1 MADPR
6 YYEAWRKPVGSTNNQ
21 SHAEGVSG
29 AGGFLASTPASRSE
43 KHTLQVRLD
52 TPGGVTYSP
61 SDLTS
66 HNVIKRMFVP
76 YRLGEASASSNLNPQ
91 DIHPEAQDGLF
102 KGAAISATSGR
113 QNAGHEY
120 NFDDDEEGSVPVQS
134 TQLDSDAKKYL
145 KSINMDSLAGKP
157 LGGTRHEELTSGSK
171 TDSLSNEDALEG
183 LSLSDRSHMTTASTR
198 TANTITTLAAQKHD
212 GSLQDWFVRTAA
224 NSNVK
229 PFIPPS
235 SFTGRRQDHQRP
247 WDAMRWYGHRALER
261 PSRRDAERGMG
272 AFEEING
279 AGRVPSRAEAAQDP
293 DSSTVDTSR
302 SNAAGRTLSVADLF
316 IVDPRRYRPLR
327 MVRRSDPK
335 QVLLLCAGVYL
346 TEKEGTSLQAAQAA
360 RKAGLNPADLGKDNK
375 QIQDIIS
382 TLHTTR
388 ASRGGIGVL
397 YCPNDDPLSQDE
409 SKLQEMDRRFEVNAC
424 KRLEAPPELIGSNT
438 ARRAQL
444 RSALAAIE
452 LANWEEEGFD
462 KIVIGVEQDWIVQG
476 ITTDIWR
483 WKHTGWKLT
492 GHSPQGAPGESVPD
506 RDLWEL
512 LDAAVTKYEEI
523 DCNVRFWHIH
533 AQDGALVKRLAEMG
547 ATKNVAERPAV
558 VRWRKKLAPTIVD
571 EQQRRKTAKI
581 KSGVMTPSHQGPT
594 LADVH

>member
-1 MADPR
+1 
-6 YYEAWRKPVGSTNNQ
+6 
-21 SHAEGVSG
+21 
-29 AGGFLASTPASRSE
+29 
-43 KHTLQVRLD
+43 
-52 TPGGVTYSP
+52 
-61 SDLTS
+61 
-66 HNVIKRMFVP
+66 
-76 YRLGEASASSNLNPQ
+76 
-91 DIHPEAQDGLF
+91 
-102 KGAAISATSGR
+102 
-113 QNAGHEY
+113 
-120 NFDDDEEGSVPVQS
+120 
-134 TQLDSDAKKYL
+134 
-145 KSINMDSLAGKP
+145 
-157 LGGTRHEELTSGSK
+157 
-171 TDSLSNEDALEG
+171 
-183 LSLSDRSHMTTASTR
+183 
-198 TANTITTLAAQKHD
+198 
-212 GSLQDWFVRTAA
+212 
-224 NSNVK
+224 
-229 PFIPPS
+229 
-235 SFTGRRQDHQRP
+235 
-247 WDAMRWYGHRALER
+247 MRWYGHRALER

-279 AGRVPSRAEAAQDP
+279 PGRIPSLAEAAQDP
-293 DSSTVDTSR
+293 DSSTIDTSR

-346 TEKEGTSLQAAQAA
+346 SEKEGTSLQAAQAA

-409 SKLQEMDRRFEVNAC
+409 RKLQEMDRRFEVNAC

-462 KIVIGVEQDWIVQG
+462 KIVIGVDQDWIVQG

-558 VRWRKKLAPTIVD
+558 VRWRKKLAPTVVD